1 MHQLINKNKLYLYIF
16 FFIFLSSIFNLKF
29 LANYQEKFR
38 LKEININ
45 GLPFSEKKKIE
56 IGLNKFLD
64 ENIFNLSK
72 DKILEDLSQ
81 FKYLE
86 DIYVNKIMPSTI
98 NIDLS
103 KTFILGKT
111 FRDGEMF
118 YIGKNRKYINSNQ
131 LSEISDMATVFG
143 DFKIDDYFN
152 LLNILN
158 DNKLNIKN
166 IKSFYYYKNKRWDL
180 LFFDG
185 ITLMLPSK
193 KLADAINIYKK
204 ILINQSLAN
213 VKIIDLRVSNQIIL
227 TNINE

>member
-45 GLPFSEKKKIE
+45 GLSFSEKKKIE

-86 DIYVNKIMPSTI
+86 DIM
-98 NIDLS
+98 
-103 KTFILGKT
+103 
-111 FRDGEMF
+111 
-118 YIGKNRKYINSNQ
+118 
-131 LSEISDMATVFG
+131 
-143 DFKIDDYFN
+143 
-152 LLNILN
+152 
-158 DNKLNIKN
+158 
-166 IKSFYYYKNKRWDL
+166 
-180 LFFDG
+180 
-185 ITLMLPSK
+185 
-193 KLADAINIYKK
+193 
-204 ILINQSLAN
+204 
-213 VKIIDLRVSNQIIL
+213 
-227 TNINE
+227 